1 MQLVTGTRVLTSGR
15 VLFLYDLLATGLSVA
30 ASFLL
35 RFETLDPVS
44 AIGPFL
50 PVALLPLF
58 VRPPLNL
65 AFGLYHREWRFASTR
80 ELRDIVSAVTL
91 GSLIIVSIYGVAALA
106 HVPGTSPFPRSFL
119 ILEPVLTLLL
129 AGGGRLFV
137 RMRLERTVARRSSKR
152 RLTPTLVFGAGDA
165 GASVAQASSWDSEMG
180 LRVVGFLD
188 DDTNKRGSRLHGH
201 RVYGGIDGLAAA
213 VERTG
218 AEQLLIAMPS
228 RAGAPIRRA
237 VTAAENLGLD
247 VKVLPPMR
255 NLITGQLRAANPRQ
269 VSVEDLL
276 RRDPVQLDT
285 AAIAKYLNGAS
296 VLVTGGGGSIGGEL
310 VRQILPLGPRV
321 LTVIDYHEGAL
332 WGIERDAMSVMRNA
346 TGGRLTPVLADVRS
360 ETAIAGAIAR
370 ARPDVVFHAAALKHV
385 PFVELHPSEG
395 VLTNVLGTRNVL
407 AACEAARVSRFV
419 MISTDKA
426 VEPASMMGWTKR
438 IAELLTIQ
446 AGQRTGLPYSAVRF
460 GNVLGSS
467 GSLVPLLERQL
478 IDGLPLTITE
488 PDATRYFM
496 TLDESVALILEAG
509 SAAESGAIYVLD
521 MGQPVRIGDL
531 VQDLVRR
538 HGLEEHEVEW
548 RVMGLRPG
556 EKLHEKL
563 FFDIEESLPTANTG
577 ILRATTNGSTPSR
590 VERDLDQITDR
601 LLDAALRADD
611 GVVREIFR
619 SLYDAE
625 EAPLGF
631 GW

>member
-1 MQLVTGTRVLTSGR
+1 MQLATGTRILTSGR
-15 VLFLYDLLATGLSVA
+15 VLFLYDLLATGLSVTL
-30 ASFLL
+30 SFML
-35 RFETLDPVS
+35 RFETLDLAS

-50 PVALLPLF
+50 PAALLPLI
-58 VRPPLNL
+58 VRPPMSV
-65 AFGLYHREWRFASTR
+65 AFGLYHREWRFASTG
-80 ELRDIVSAVTL
+80 ELRDILSAVAL
-91 GSLIIVSIYGVAALA
+91 GSVIIVSIYGLAALA
-106 HVPGTSPFPRSFL
+106 GMPGTSPFPRSFL

-129 AGGGRLFV
+129 VGGGRFFV
-137 RMRLERTVARRSSKR
+137 RMRLERSAARSRSKR

-165 GASVAQASSWDSEMG
+165 GASVAQASTWDTDLG

-188 DDTNKRGSRLHGH
+188 DDKSKRGSRLHGH
-201 RVYGGIDGLAAA
+201 RVYGGIDGLAGA

-237 VTAAENLGLD
+237 VTAAEELGLD

-276 RRDPVQLDT
+276 RREPVQLDT

-321 LTVIDYHEGAL
+321 LTVIDYHEAAL

-360 ETAIAGAIAR
+360 EAAITGAIAR

-407 AACEAARVSRFV
+407 AACEAAGVSRFV

-438 IAELLTIQ
+438 IAELMTIH
-446 AGQRTGLPYSAVRF
+446 AGQRTGMRYSAVRF

-478 IDGLPLTITE
+478 VDGLPLTITE

-509 SAAESGAIYVLD
+509 SAAEPGAIYVLD

-538 HGLEEHEVEW
+538 HGMEEHEVEW

-563 FFDIEESLPTANTG
+563 FSEAEDSVPTANTG
-577 ILRATTNGSTPSR
+577 ILRATTNGATASPL
-590 VERDLDQITDR
+590 ERDLERVTNR
-601 LLDAALRADD
+601 LVHAALRADD
-611 GVVREIFR
+611 GLVRHIFR
-619 SLYDAE
+619 SFTE
-625 EAPLGF
+625 IQEREIGF